1 MRKDLLPGEQV
12 IVVTRPQPRKLA
24 FPAVLF
30 VIVPALGAFA
40 SAWIVKGEPVRLL
53 PLITTEWNFWLVAV
67 CVGAVA
73 WILLGYCLPRVL
85 RWHATRYVLT
95 SRRIVARYGML
106 RRRDQQVSLASV
118 RHVGISQSLAQR
130 ILRSGN
136 ISLDTGHG
144 EDTVI
149 PDVPEVSRFRN
160 FILDAID
167 ELPAGEFRAGEIPET
182 GRSADY
188 AADMPQDEPWNR
200 AVEHERRWKR

>member
-12 IVVTRPQPRKLA
+12 IVVTRPQPRKLT
-24 FPAVLF
+24 FPAMLF
-30 VIVPALGAFA
+30 VVVPALGAFA
-40 SAWIVKGEPVRLL
+40 SAWIVKGEPARLL
-53 PLITTEWNFWLVAV
+53 PLITREWTPWLVAV
-67 CVGAVA
+67 CAGAVA

-118 RHVGISQSLAQR
+118 RHVGIRQSLTQR

-149 PDVPEVSRFRN
+149 PEVPEVSRFRN

-167 ELPAGEFRAGEIPET
+167 ELPDGEIPET

-188 AADMPQDEPWNR
+188 AADTPQYEPWNKE
-200 AVEHERRWKR
+200 VEHERRWKR

>member
-12 IVVTRPQPRKLA
+12 IVVTRPQPRRLA
-24 FPAVLF
+24 FPAMLF
-30 VIVPALGAFA
+30 VIVPAVGAFA
-40 SAWIVKGEPVRLL
+40 SAWIVKGEPARLV
-53 PLITTEWNFWLVAV
+53 PLITREWTSWLVAV
-67 CVGAVA
+67 CAGAVA

-95 SRRIVARYGML
+95 SRRIVAREGML

-118 RHVGISQSLAQR
+118 RHVGISQSLTQR

-149 PDVPEVSRFRN
+149 PEVPEVSRFRN

-167 ELPAGEFRAGEIPET
+167 ELPDGEDPET
-182 GRSADY
+182 GRSADN
-188 AADMPQDEPWNR
+188 AADPPQYEPWNR